1 VALGVECWRARSA
14 IWTANEGDAR
24 VYFVV
29 SGRSDRILHISR
41 RRALKRS
48 SGGAVVDECSDI
60 DNSRYRRRHNC
71 TETRSRK
78 SLRKL
83 LSRGTSNRNVAG
95 NCIDDEGD
103 RRSTNAFENA
113 VNGWVEFSSI

>member
-1 VALGVECWRARSA
+1 MTLSSIQRCARVTRWAGGSVALGVECWRARSA

-48 SGGAVVDECSDI
+48 SGGAVVDGCSDI
-60 DNSRYRRRHNC
+60 DNSR
-71 TETRSRK
+71 
-78 SLRKL
+78 
-83 LSRGTSNRNVAG
+83 
-95 NCIDDEGD
+95 
-103 RRSTNAFENA
+103 
-113 VNGWVEFSSI
+113 